1 MIGEQSVQSRGLL
14 VHHGFPVKAY
24 PLADDFE
31 RIYGDTREALREVST
46 CIDANQRI
54 TSSEDE
60 KPFLYA
66 ISVPWGYIQHGGP
79 VRQVD
84 FYGFY
89 YDRAFEEC
97 NPEWGPYV
105 LIDNVLQPKG
115 LKGCETGLLVL
126 GAEAFLRRMSIS
138 KGYGLLEYLNQ
149 WTELGLLGPVD
160 RETIRLD
167 V

>member
-1 MIGEQSVQSRGLL
+1 MLGEQSIQSRGLL

-24 PLADDFE
+24 PLADDFK
-31 RIYGDTREALREVST
+31 RIYGNTHEALREVSA
-46 CIDANQRI
+46 CIESNQEI
-54 TSSEDE
+54 TYSDDG
-60 KPFLYA
+60 KPFLYS
-66 ISVPWGYIQHGGP
+66 ISVSWGYLQHGGP

-97 NPEWGPYV
+97 NPEWRPYT
-105 LIDNVLQPKG
+105 LKDRVLQPEG

-126 GAEAFLRRMSIS
+126 GAEAFLRRIGIN

-149 WTELGLLGPVD
+149 
-160 RETIRLD
+160 
-167 V
+167 